1 MMVASALM
9 ETLASVFLRL
19 LGDQGSQQAQ
29 VLLFRSGMHKDGDTS
44 AGLNSSFRN

>member
-19 LGDQGSQQAQ
+19 LGDQGSQAQ